1 MRLFLRAATAL
12 SATALVAAGTLAS
25 TARPA
30 TAATAPPSAATTGRT
45 AALGPYSVTA
55 YETVNIRT
63 QPNTSS
69 RVFDKILAGQT
80 RHDALCWTH
89 GETIQDHGY
98 TNDVWIG
105 FTEGW
110 ASAVYLKGDAY
121 AGLPADAH
129 C

>member
-1 MRLFLRAATAL
+1 MRLPLRAATAL
-12 SATALVAAGTLAS
+12 AATALATAGTFA
-25 TARPA
+25 AAAQPA
-30 TAATAPPSAATTGRT
+30 TAADSATVTTGRT
-45 AALGPYSVTA
+45 AAFGPYSVTA
-55 YETVNIRT
+55 YETVNIRSE
-63 QPNTSS
+63 PNT
-69 RVFDKILAGQT
+69 RARAFDKIFAGET

-89 GETIQDHGY
+89 GETIRDHGY

-121 AGLPADAH
+121 AGLPADAQ